1 MNNLQAFRGSGNLT
15 HAITKAKKFGIIDHD
30 GDEDE
35 AYVRKRDLHD
45 VIVWPILNSE
55 ILRIY
60 LFIFQIREILESGTD
75 EIHVKSAWFKS
86 FKSHLLQKKFKTSD
100 EFRSEKPDG
109 FEI

>member
-1 MNNLQAFRGSGNLT
+1 MQAFRGSGNLT

-45 VIVWPILNSE
+45 IVWPILNSE

-60 LFIFQIREILESGTD
+60 LFIFQSLN
-75 EIHVKSAWFKS
+75 
-86 FKSHLLQKKFKTSD
+86 Q
-100 EFRSEKPDG
+100 P
-109 FEI
+109 

>member
-1 MNNLQAFRGSGNLT
+1 MQAFRGSGNLT

-60 LFIFQIREILESGTD
+60 LFIFQSLNQSKLIFTNLPIAQKF
-75 EIHVKSAWFKS
+75 VKF
-86 FKSHLLQKKFKTSD
+86 
-100 EFRSEKPDG
+100 
-109 FEI
+109 